1 MSTMD
6 TPSTSKPETVPGA
19 LSYPARLREMARL
32 LARHAAQ
39 DYLSPVPLARS
50 ASSSPRNVEE
60 KNSNV
65 ENS

>member
-19 LSYPARLREMARL
+19 LSYPALLREMARL

-39 DYLSPVPLARS
+39 DYFSPVPLTRS
-50 ASSSPRNVEE
+50 VFIFPE
-60 KNSNV
+60 KRRGKKF
-65 ENS
+65 